1 MEAAFTAAS
10 RAELQEPRILF
21 RSHPSAGR
29 PRRPPRTELQAAKG
43 QLGATGPLGQ
53 CCRGSVWGA
62 SARDAKARPIASFDC
77 QKPKCR
83 RPGTPRHRRGS
94 PGISARQALA
104 QRQPYSQAGRL
115 PAARERA
122 QLQKTMDETTT
133 PARFDAEAAAPARRG
148 DEQMLLGRRRGRAAA
163 RFIVGGAVVLN
174 LVGFVAFRGGR
185 PQPLASTALDAV
197 QIPRRVIKIDDYD
210 AKSRKAYLEQNYA
223 DTKVLEAY
231 GKAPRRAMREDLFRM
246 AFVAREGGFSYGRNV
261 KGTTTTL
268 PTRHAAVFPRVR
280 DGDKWR
286 IGNYAFGSVPG
297 HQFVVAALRE
307 ASRRTL
313 SRTVET
319 SADARAATGPAMLRD
334 VYKAGRSRGLYGD
347 VALLGGPEKPRA
359 ARKAFGPRV
368 KKDEVIIIITDEDD
382 AAATDDSDDAAG
394 DDDYSAATD
403 DVDDSVSSTYYDDG
417 SDDAGDDAYYAAA
430 DDAGDDGDDVAAR
443 AELGGVS
450 TFSGH
455 PALTVWSL
463 RRPQPTMA
471 TIARTRAMMETTT
484 ATT

>member
-1 MEAAFTAAS
+1 
-10 RAELQEPRILF
+10 
-21 RSHPSAGR
+21 
-29 PRRPPRTELQAAKG
+29 
-43 QLGATGPLGQ
+43 
-53 CCRGSVWGA
+53 
-62 SARDAKARPIASFDC
+62 
-77 QKPKCR
+77 
-83 RPGTPRHRRGS
+83 
-94 PGISARQALA
+94 
-104 QRQPYSQAGRL
+104 
-115 PAARERA
+115 
-122 QLQKTMDETTT
+122 MDETTT
-133 PARFDAEAAAPARRG
+133 PARFDAEAAAPARRS

-174 LVGFVAFRGGR
+174 LVGFVAFRGR
-185 PQPLASTALDAV
+185 PQQQLRKTALDAV
-197 QIPRRVIKIDDYD
+197 QIPRHLMRIDDYD
-210 AKSRKAYLEQNYA
+210 GKARKAYLEQNYA

-261 KGTTTTL
+261 KGTTTL

-286 IGNYAFGSVPG
+286 IGNYAFGAVPG

-313 SRTVET
+313 AGTVET

-382 AAATDDSDDAAG
+382 ASSGDDAAVDDG
-394 DDDYSAATD
+394 GSTDDVDDSAGDDYSAATD
-403 DVDDSVSSTYYDDG
+403 DAGDGGDDSATYYDD
-417 SDDAGDDAYYAAA
+417 A
-430 DDAGDDGDDVAAR
+430 GDDVAAR
-443 AELGGVS
+443 AELGE
-450 TFSGH
+450 F
-455 PALTVWSL
+455 
-463 RRPQPTMA
+463 
-471 TIARTRAMMETTT
+471 
-484 ATT
+484 

>member
-1 MEAAFTAAS
+1 M
-10 RAELQEPRILF
+10 R
-21 RSHPSAGR
+21 
-29 PRRPPRTELQAAKG
+29 
-43 QLGATGPLGQ
+43 
-53 CCRGSVWGA
+53 
-62 SARDAKARPIASFDC
+62 
-77 QKPKCR
+77 
-83 RPGTPRHRRGS
+83 
-94 PGISARQALA
+94 
-104 QRQPYSQAGRL
+104 
-115 PAARERA
+115 
-122 QLQKTMDETTT
+122 
-133 PARFDAEAAAPARRG
+133 
-148 DEQMLLGRRRGRAAA
+148 
-163 RFIVGGAVVLN
+163 
-174 LVGFVAFRGGR
+174 
-185 PQPLASTALDAV
+185 
-197 QIPRRVIKIDDYD
+197 IDDYD
-210 AKSRKAYLEQNYA
+210 GKARKAYLEEHYSRT
-223 DTKVLEAY
+223 DVLEAY

-261 KGTTTTL
+261 KGTTTAL

-286 IGNYAFGSVPG
+286 IGNYAFGAVPG

-403 DVDDSVSSTYYDDG
+403 DVDDSASSTYYDDG
-417 SDDAGDDAYYAAA
+417 SDDAGDDAYYAAV
-430 DDAGDDGDDVAAR
+430 DDAGDDGDDVATR
-443 AELGGVS
+443 AEMGE
-450 TFSGH
+450 F
-455 PALTVWSL
+455 
-463 RRPQPTMA
+463 
-471 TIARTRAMMETTT
+471 
-484 ATT
+484 

>member
-1 MEAAFTAAS
+1 
-10 RAELQEPRILF
+10 
-21 RSHPSAGR
+21 
-29 PRRPPRTELQAAKG
+29 
-43 QLGATGPLGQ
+43 
-53 CCRGSVWGA
+53 
-62 SARDAKARPIASFDC
+62 
-77 QKPKCR
+77 
-83 RPGTPRHRRGS
+83 
-94 PGISARQALA
+94 
-104 QRQPYSQAGRL
+104 
-115 PAARERA
+115 
-122 QLQKTMDETTT
+122 MDETTT

-286 IGNYAFGSVPG
+286 IGNYAFGAVPG

-334 VYKAGRSRGLYGD
+334 VYKTGRSRGLYGD
-347 VALLGGPEKPRA
+347 VALLGGPKKPRA

-403 DVDDSVSSTYYDDG
+403 DVDDSASSTYYDDG

-430 DDAGDDGDDVAAR
+430 DDAGDDGDDVATR
-443 AELGGVS
+443 AEMGE
-450 TFSGH
+450 F
-455 PALTVWSL
+455 
-463 RRPQPTMA
+463 
-471 TIARTRAMMETTT
+471 
-484 ATT
+484 

>member
-1 MEAAFTAAS
+1 
-10 RAELQEPRILF
+10 
-21 RSHPSAGR
+21 
-29 PRRPPRTELQAAKG
+29 
-43 QLGATGPLGQ
+43 
-53 CCRGSVWGA
+53 
-62 SARDAKARPIASFDC
+62 
-77 QKPKCR
+77 
-83 RPGTPRHRRGS
+83 
-94 PGISARQALA
+94 
-104 QRQPYSQAGRL
+104 
-115 PAARERA
+115 
-122 QLQKTMDETTT
+122 MDEATN

-163 RFIVGGAVVLN
+163 RFLVGGAVVLN
-174 LVGFVAFRGGR
+174 LVGFVAFRGR
-185 PQPLASTALDAV
+185 PQQRLEKTALDSV
-197 QIPRRVIKIDDYD
+197 QIPRHLMRIDDYD

-286 IGNYAFGSVPG
+286 IGNYAFGAVPG

-382 AAATDDSDDAAG
+382 ASSGDDAAVDDG
-394 DDDYSAATD
+394 GSTDDVDDSAGDDYSAATD
-403 DVDDSVSSTYYDDG
+403 DAGDDGDDSATYYDD
-417 SDDAGDDAYYAAA
+417 A
-430 DDAGDDGDDVAAR
+430 GDDVAAR
-443 AELGGVS
+443 AELGE
-450 TFSGH
+450 F
-455 PALTVWSL
+455 
-463 RRPQPTMA
+463 
-471 TIARTRAMMETTT
+471 
-484 ATT
+484 

>member
-1 MEAAFTAAS
+1 MQQAWGPHSIVAAAPAS
-10 RAELQEPRILF
+10 P
-21 RSHPSAGR
+21 HGK
-29 PRRPPRTELQAAKG
+29 RTSE
-43 QLGATGPLGQ
+43 
-53 CCRGSVWGA
+53 
-62 SARDAKARPIASFDC
+62 
-77 QKPKCR
+77 
-83 RPGTPRHRRGS
+83 
-94 PGISARQALA
+94 
-104 QRQPYSQAGRL
+104 RQPYLQQE
-115 PAARERA
+115 AARGAPKRA
-122 QLQKTMDETTT
+122 QLQKKMDEATT
-133 PARFDAEAAAPARRG
+133 PARFDAEAAAPARRS

-163 RFIVGGAVVLN
+163 RFLVGGAVVLN

-197 QIPRRVIKIDDYD
+197 QIPRHLMRIDDYD

-286 IGNYAFGSVPG
+286 IGNYAFGAVPG

-313 SRTVET
+313 SRSVET

-403 DVDDSVSSTYYDDG
+403 DVDDSASSTYYDDG

-430 DDAGDDGDDVAAR
+430 DDAGDDGDDVATSAEIGGILFFLCAR
-443 AELGGVS
+443 RSPFGPCA
-450 TFSGH
+450 GH
-455 PALTVWSL
+455 NLLW
-463 RRPQPTMA
+463 RR
-471 TIARTRAMMETTT
+471 
-484 ATT
+484 

>member
-1 MEAAFTAAS
+1 
-10 RAELQEPRILF
+10 
-21 RSHPSAGR
+21 
-29 PRRPPRTELQAAKG
+29 
-43 QLGATGPLGQ
+43 
-53 CCRGSVWGA
+53 
-62 SARDAKARPIASFDC
+62 
-77 QKPKCR
+77 
-83 RPGTPRHRRGS
+83 
-94 PGISARQALA
+94 
-104 QRQPYSQAGRL
+104 
-115 PAARERA
+115 
-122 QLQKTMDETTT
+122 MDETTT
-133 PARFDAEAAAPARRG
+133 PARFDAEAAAPARRS

-197 QIPRRVIKIDDYD
+197 QIPRHVIRLDDYD
-210 AKSRKAYLEQNYA
+210 GKARKAYLERHYSQT
-223 DTKVLEAY
+223 DVLEAY

-280 DGDKWR
+280 DGDTWR
-286 IGNYAFGSVPG
+286 IGNYAFGAVPG

-307 ASRRTL
+307 ASQRTL
-313 SRTVET
+313 SRTVKT

-347 VALLGGPEKPRA
+347 VALLGGPKKPRA

-382 AAATDDSDDAAG
+382 AAATDDSDDAAVSDDSDDAAG

-403 DVDDSVSSTYYDDG
+403 DVDDSATYY
-417 SDDAGDDAYYAAA
+417 DDAGDDATTYS
-430 DDAGDDGDDVAAR
+430 DDAGDDVAAR
-443 AELGGVS
+443 AELGGVV
-450 TFSGH
+450 TFFVR
-455 PALTVWSL
+455 PAVTVWSL

>member
-1 MEAAFTAAS
+1 
-10 RAELQEPRILF
+10 
-21 RSHPSAGR
+21 
-29 PRRPPRTELQAAKG
+29 
-43 QLGATGPLGQ
+43 
-53 CCRGSVWGA
+53 
-62 SARDAKARPIASFDC
+62 
-77 QKPKCR
+77 
-83 RPGTPRHRRGS
+83 
-94 PGISARQALA
+94 
-104 QRQPYSQAGRL
+104 
-115 PAARERA
+115 
-122 QLQKTMDETTT
+122 MDETTT
-133 PARFDAEAAAPARRG
+133 PARFDAEAAAPARRS

-185 PQPLASTALDAV
+185 PQPLASTALDTV
-197 QIPRRVIKIDDYD
+197 QIPRHLMRIDDYD
-210 AKSRKAYLEQNYA
+210 AKSRKAYLEQHYA

-246 AFVAREGGFSYGRNV
+246 AYIAREGGFSYGRHV
-261 KGTTTTL
+261 KGSTTL

-286 IGNYAFGSVPG
+286 IGNYAFGAVPG

-334 VYKAGRSRGLYGD
+334 VYRAGRARGLYGD

-403 DVDDSVSSTYYDDG
+403 DVDDSASSTYYDDG
-417 SDDAGDDAYYAAA
+417 GDDAGDDAYYAAA

-443 AELGGVS
+443 AELGGVL
-450 TFSGH
+450 TFFDRL
-455 PALTVWSL
+455 AFTVWSL

-484 ATT
+484 ATM

>member
-1 MEAAFTAAS
+1 
-10 RAELQEPRILF
+10 
-21 RSHPSAGR
+21 
-29 PRRPPRTELQAAKG
+29 
-43 QLGATGPLGQ
+43 
-53 CCRGSVWGA
+53 
-62 SARDAKARPIASFDC
+62 
-77 QKPKCR
+77 
-83 RPGTPRHRRGS
+83 
-94 PGISARQALA
+94 
-104 QRQPYSQAGRL
+104 
-115 PAARERA
+115 
-122 QLQKTMDETTT
+122 MDEATN

-163 RFIVGGAVVLN
+163 RFLVGGAVVLN
-174 LVGFVAFRGGR
+174 LVGFVAFRGR
-185 PQPLASTALDAV
+185 PQQRLEKTALDSV
-197 QIPRRVIKIDDYD
+197 QIPRHLMRIDDYD

-286 IGNYAFGSVPG
+286 IGNYAFGAVPG

-403 DVDDSVSSTYYDDG
+403 DVDDSASSTYYDDG
-417 SDDAGDDAYYAAA
+417 GDDAGDDAYYAAA

-443 AELGGVS
+443 AELGGVL
-450 TFSGH
+450 TFFVH
-455 PALTVWSL
+455 PAVTVWSL